1 MPLESESQ
9 DELLGATISG
19 RYRVISQLGAGGM
32 GVAYR
37 AWDEQG
43 GVPVVI
49 KIPKRIFLAEAKFA
63 ERFYREIRL
72 LQGLKHPHVV
82 PIVDVGDHEG
92 LPFVVM
98 RFLPG
103 GSLSNRRLRDD
114 QGKPRSNPPAMLHL
128 WLPAVAAALDHV
140 HSQGVVHRDVKPG
153 NIFFDAFW
161 NAYLGDFGIAK
172 IVEESDM
179 FDKEQTLTATHVG
192 IGTQEYMAP
201 EQFTPKAVIDGRA
214 DQYALAV
221 MVYEMLAGG
230 RPFTGSTAHIVVEV
244 TTYPV
249 PPLPVRRSDV
259 SPALIQAVHKALS
272 KQPAERFATCCEFAA
287 AVLRDV
293 PMMRDEPGVARLLCP
308 QCSNILKLPT
318 TAADQ
323 KGKCPR
329 CQTQMKVAADLGSLW
344 LLEEAR
350 KQRKST
356 GGGGQETPVTPS
368 DEIDE
373 KALETFKPV
382 SSETPI
388 GRAERKGKPL
398 PRWAVAGSAAAAAI
412 ALMVLAI
419 SLFGGSAVPPVAKQT
434 LTYEAQLAEALKTL
448 ERAPLDQRANEF
460 VGRRYCFE
468 ERNWSKGL
476 SYLAKSGIPGA
487 SILAQEEIAAIEA
500 KPIRPGQFIRVARK
514 WWDYAGSKDL
524 NMRGSIAAIREH
536 AAAVY
541 KDQVSVV
548 KEEADIVFANEWL
561 DNDDDFRKLVD
572 NRRPMPLQSTYPSGV
587 VSFNGH
593 TYWFSRVK
601 TNQIEARLAAEK
613 LRGALAVIDD
623 AAENAV
629 VAKQVDGPTWIGIGK
644 SPNGWSRLADE
655 GRVTYFR
662 WDRGQ
667 PSNGPGEVAVAT
679 HRDGVWHDHFA
690 SDVLFYVVEWPHAK
704 SVGGDA
710 ENPPF
715 PNGTLVWEENGHGYK
730 AFREKLLWPE
740 AKQRCEEMGGHLV
753 SITSPEEQ
761 QFIHEVVS
769 MAGIPVDM
777 RQGMASWQE
786 KLWIGGT
793 DEGSEGKWRWV
804 DGSPW
809 GFTEWVKGQPDGD
822 GNFVNIC
829 PHIAGRWNDD
839 HAVGARVVGF
849 ICEWPKSQG
858 RMSGTASSRQPPQSL
873 GEDSD
878 NRELQQK
885 QTRQFPANRSA
896 AEWVLQQGG
905 SVEIELV
912 DKSRK
917 RVTAL
922 EELRRLQAVGEGEV
936 VKAEQRLRWQNKENV
951 NSRLVYHAKE
961 QAWREEDSMGNYVFS
976 FTERAR
982 SPECVEL
989 FDASRKVVLRVY
1001 ASKVIYSEEAGN
1013 TFELWRGSWVDYRKD
1028 TQPYCVV
1035 GIELT
1040 AKPDV
1045 TDQGLACVAELTQ
1058 LEWLGAGG
1066 TQVTDAMFEHLRSLT
1081 NLRGIG
1087 VNWTRVSGHGLA
1099 TLADAQLKHLEI
1111 SGMKEPEVAVAY
1123 LHKKGVAEWIN
1134 FDGMKMSS
1142 ECVRL
1147 LGEMK
1152 TLKALH
1158 FREGLITPEQLGS
1171 LNRQLPACH
1180 IHIWK

>member
-1 MPLESESQ
+1 MYSASEST
-9 DELLGATISG
+9 DDLLGAAIAG
-19 RYRVISQLGAGGM
+19 RYRIISRLGAGGM

-37 AWDEQG
+37 AWDEHDS
-43 GVPVVI
+43 VPVVI
-49 KIPKRIFLAEAKFA
+49 KIPKRIFLADSKFL
-63 ERFYREIRL
+63 ERFHREIRL
-72 LQGLKHPHVV
+72 LQGLQHPHIV

-114 QGKPRSNPPAMLHL
+114 QGKPRPNSPAMLHL
-128 WLPAVAAALDHV
+128 WLPAVAEALDYV

-161 NAYLGDFGIAK
+161 GAYLGDFGIAK
-172 IVEESDM
+172 IVEESDS
-179 FDKEQTLTATHVG
+179 FDKEHTLTATHVG

-230 RPFTGSTAHIVVEV
+230 RPFTGATAHLIVEV
-244 TTYPV
+244 TTFPV

-259 SPALIQAVHKALS
+259 SPLLVNAVHKGLA
-272 KQPAERFATCCEFAA
+272 KRPQERFATCGEFAA

-344 LLEEAR
+344 LLAEAR
-350 KQRKST
+350 KQRKSK
-356 GGGGQETPVTPS
+356 GEGGQENPVTPS
-368 DEIDE
+368 NEIDE
-373 KALETFKPV
+373 KASETFKPV

-388 GRAERKGKPL
+388 GRGRTTRL
-398 PRWAVAGSAAAAAI
+398 PPPPVLAGGAAVAI
-412 ALMVLAI
+412 ALLVLVIAV
-419 SLFGGSAVPPVAKQT
+419 FGGIGESPNRYP
-434 LTYEAQLAEALKTL
+434 EQLAEALKTL
-448 ERAPLDQRANEF
+448 ELDPRNRDANEF
-460 VGRRYCFE
+460 LARHYCF
-468 ERNWSKGL
+468 RKRDWKNGL
-476 SYLAKSGIPGA
+476 SYLIKSGMPDA
-487 SILAQEEIAAIEA
+487 AALANEEIAAIEA
-500 KPIRPGQFIRVARK
+500 NPRWPGQFIRIARK
-514 WWDYAGSKDL
+514 WWDYGGRKDL
-524 NMRGSIAAIREH
+524 NTPESTAAIREH
-536 AAAVY
+536 AVAVY
-541 KDQVSVV
+541 QDQVGLV
-548 KEEADIVFANEWL
+548 KEEADIVFAHEWL
-561 DNDDDFRKLVD
+561 DDDGDFRKLVD
-572 NRRPMPLQSTYPSGV
+572 NRRPMPL
-587 VSFNGH
+587 
-593 TYWFSRVK
+593 
-601 TNQIEARLAAEK
+601 
-613 LRGALAVIDD
+613 
-623 AAENAV
+623 
-629 VAKQVDGPTWIGIGK
+629 
-644 SPNGWSRLADE
+644 
-655 GRVTYFR
+655 
-662 WDRGQ
+662 
-667 PSNGPGEVAVAT
+667 
-679 HRDGVWHDHFA
+679 
-690 SDVLFYVVEWPHAK
+690 
-704 SVGGDA
+704 
-710 ENPPF
+710 
-715 PNGTLVWEENGHGYK
+715 
-730 AFREKLLWPE
+730 
-740 AKQRCEEMGGHLV
+740 
-753 SITSPEEQ
+753 
-761 QFIHEVVS
+761 
-769 MAGIPVDM
+769 
-777 RQGMASWQE
+777 
-786 KLWIGGT
+786 
-793 DEGSEGKWRWV
+793 
-804 DGSPW
+804 
-809 GFTEWVKGQPDGD
+809 
-822 GNFVNIC
+822 
-829 PHIAGRWNDD
+829 
-839 HAVGARVVGF
+839 
-849 ICEWPKSQG
+849 
-858 RMSGTASSRQPPQSL
+858 QSL

-885 QTRQFPANRSA
+885 QTRQFAANRSA

-905 SVEIELV
+905 SVEIELA

-922 EELRRLQAVGEGEV
+922 EELRRLQPVGEGEV

-961 QAWREEDSMGNYVFS
+961 QVWREEDSMGNYVFS

-982 SPECVEL
+982 NPECVEL
-989 FDASRKVVLRVY
+989 FDASRKVVLRVC

-1013 TFELWRGSWVDYRKD
+1013 TFELWRGSWVDYRTD

-1040 AKPDV
+1040 AKSGV
-1045 TDQGLACVAELTQ
+1045 TDQGLACVAQLTQ

-1099 TLADAQLKHLEI
+1099 TLEDAQLKHLEI
-1111 SGMKEPEVAVAY
+1111 SGMKDPEVAVAY
-1123 LHKKGVAEWIN
+1123 LHKKGIAEWIN

-1158 FREGLITPEQLGS
+1158 FRMGLITPEQLES
-1171 LNRQLPACH
+1171 LRRQLPACS